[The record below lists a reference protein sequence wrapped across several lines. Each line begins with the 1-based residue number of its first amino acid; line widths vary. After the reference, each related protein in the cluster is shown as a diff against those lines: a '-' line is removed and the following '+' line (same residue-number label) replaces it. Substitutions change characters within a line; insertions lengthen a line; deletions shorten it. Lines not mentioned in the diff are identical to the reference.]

1 MKNSDDYKV
10 LGHIESIKKSLLEP
24 MIELIQAQ
32 YRIIYYQKA
41 RQYTSLA
48 IETSVLL
55 EKSYLVF
62 QCRIFIKFTMYDVK
76 GGITK
81 EITGDSYL
89 CTRKIKV
96 ALNQEKSVAELSDCW
111 YFERLL
117 NMISYYS
124 YDRLNCFF

>member
-32 YRIIYYQKA
+32 YRITYYQKA

-55 EKSYLVF
+55 EKRYQVL

-76 GGITK
+76 GG
-81 EITGDSYL
+81 L
-89 CTRKIKV
+89 LRK
-96 ALNQEKSVAELSDCW
+96 
-111 YFERLL
+111 
-117 NMISYYS
+117 
-124 YDRLNCFF
+124 